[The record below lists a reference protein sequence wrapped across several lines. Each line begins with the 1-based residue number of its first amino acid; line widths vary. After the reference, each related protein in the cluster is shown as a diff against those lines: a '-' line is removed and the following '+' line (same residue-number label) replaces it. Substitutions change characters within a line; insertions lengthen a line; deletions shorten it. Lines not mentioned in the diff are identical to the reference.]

1 MKKIVLFWLTLCLLV
16 GQSMNA
22 NLTLY
27 KNGYTMVKQP
37 AFWNISKGQSQ
48 ITYSL
53 FPNQL
58 FPETPFL
65 SLMNGVEIMSQR
77 LNRNIFSSDSYFK
90 SRIGNMVEAYP
101 EGEKSV
107 YGQLIE
113 FNSKSITIQSKSW
126 VKMIPRDE
134 LTILAIKE
142 KVEDVQFR
150 PKLEWDI
157 KANHSGHINGDILY
171 MTGGI
176 EWKSVYRLIT
186 SPNKESAI
194 LVSEALIFNDTD
206 LNFEESRL
214 KLIEGD
220 LHKTSSYRPILYGP
234 KMAQSMRTQDE
245 SLTQQKME
253 EAPLGDYYVYSIE
266 YNVSLIPG
274 ETVTLTLYSPRDI
287 LFKKTYIFENRERQK
302 KEEPL
307 TVELEI
313 ANTEKNNLSIPLPA
327 GKVEIYLETSEGN
340 IEFIGEDN
348 IKQIPKGEKAK
359 LIAGRAFDIIGK
371 RKIINYDRQRK
382 SEEASIKVEILNKK
396 DQSAQVKII
405 EHISGDWVIK
415 DSNKQWIKEDAATI
429 YFSLTIPPG
438 ESDII
443 LYTYKKEWK

>member
-1 MKKIVLFWLTLCLLV
+1 
-16 GQSMNA
+16 
-22 NLTLY
+22 
-27 KNGYTMVKQP
+27 MVKQP
-37 AFWNISKGQSQ
+37 AFWNIPQGESQ

-53 FPNQL
+53 VPNQL

-65 SLMNGVEIMSQR
+65 SLMNSVEIMSQR

-90 SRIGNMVEAYP
+90 SRLGSMVEAYP
-101 EGEKSV
+101 ENEKSV

-113 FNSKSITIQSKSW
+113 FNNKSVTIQSKSW

-134 LTILAIKE
+134 LTMLAIKE
-142 KVEDVQFR
+142 KVENVQFR

-157 KANHSGHINGDILY
+157 KSNHSGYINGDILY

-186 SPNKESAI
+186 SPNQESSELI
-194 LVSEALIFNDTD
+194 SEALIFNDTD

-214 KLIEGD
+214 KLVEGD
-220 LHKTSSYRPILYGP
+220 LHKSSAHRPIRYDP
-234 KMAQSMRTQDE
+234 KMIQSMRTQDE
-245 SLTQQKME
+245 SLTQQEME

-266 YNVSLIPG
+266 KNVSLMPG

-287 LFKKTYIFENRERQK
+287 SFNKTYIFENRERQK

-313 ANTEKNNLSIPLPA
+313 ANTEENNLSIPLPA

-348 IKQIPKGEKAK
+348 IRQIPKGEKAK
-359 LIAGRAFDIIGK
+359 LIAGKAFDVIGK
-371 RKIINYDRQRK
+371 RKIVNYDRQRK
-382 SEEASIKVEILNKK
+382 SEEASIEIEILNKK
-396 DQSAQVKII
+396 EQGIQIKVI

-429 YFSLTIPPG
+429 YFPLTIPSG
-438 ESDII
+438 ESEII

>member
-1 MKKIVLFWLTLCLLV
+1 
-16 GQSMNA
+16 MNA
-22 NLTLY
+22 KLTLY

-37 AFWNISKGQSQ
+37 AFWNVVKGKSQ

-53 FPNQL
+53 IPNQL
-58 FPETPFL
+58 FPDTPFL
-65 SLMNGVEIMSQR
+65 SIKNGVVIMSQR
-77 LNRNIFSSDSYFK
+77 VNRNIFSSDLYFK
-90 SRIGNMVEAYP
+90 SKLGNMVEAYP
-101 EGEKSV
+101 KDTKSV
-107 YGQLIE
+107 YGQMIE
-113 FNSKSITIQSKSW
+113 FNSKSITIQSKAW

-134 LTILAIKE
+134 LTLLAVKD

-157 KANHSGHINGDILY
+157 KASNSGHINGDILY

-186 SPNKESAI
+186 SPNEESAE
-194 LVSEALIFNDTD
+194 LVSEALIFNHTD
-206 LNFEESRL
+206 LNFEESQL

-220 LHKTSSYRPILYGP
+220 LHKTSSHRPITYGP
-234 KMAQSMRTQDE
+234 KMLQSMRTQDE
-245 SLTQQKME
+245 SLTKQEME
-253 EAPLGDYYVYSIE
+253 KAPLGDYYVYSIE
-266 YNVSLIPG
+266 NNVSLIPG

-287 LFKKTYIFENRERQK
+287 SFKKTYIFENRERQK

-313 ANTEKNNLSIPLPA
+313 ANTEENNLSIPLPA

-348 IKQIPKGEKAK
+348 ISQVPKGEKAK
-359 LIAGRAFDIIGK
+359 LTAGKAFDVIGK
-371 RKIINYDRQRK
+371 RKIVNYDRQRK
-382 SEEASIKVEILNKK
+382 SEEASIEIEILNKK

-415 DSNKQWIKEDAATI
+415 DSNKQWIKEDASTL
-429 YFSLTIPPG
+429 YFPLTIPSG
-438 ESDII
+438 GSDIV

>member
-1 MKKIVLFWLTLCLLV
+1 
-16 GQSMNA
+16 
-22 NLTLY
+22 
-27 KNGYTMVKQP
+27 MVKQP

-53 FPNQL
+53 VPNQL

-157 KANHSGHINGDILY
+157 KVNHSGHINGDILY

-186 SPNKESAI
+186 SPNEESAK

-220 LHKTSSYRPILYGP
+220 LHKTSSHRPMLYGT
-234 KMAQSMRTQDE
+234 KMTQSMRTQDE

-266 YNVSLIPG
+266 KNVSLMPG
-274 ETVTLTLYSPRDI
+274 EMVTLTLYSPRDI
-287 LFKKTYIFENRERQK
+287 SFKKTYIFENRERQK

-313 ANTEKNNLSIPLPA
+313 ANTEENNLSIPLPA

-348 IKQIPKGEKAK
+348 IRQIPKGEKAK
-359 LIAGRAFDIIGK
+359 LIAGKAFDIIGK
-371 RKIINYDRQRK
+371 RKIVNYDRQRK
-382 SEEASIKVEILNKK
+382 SEEASIEVEILNKK

-429 YFSLTIPPG
+429 YFPLTIPPG

>member
-1 MKKIVLFWLTLCLLV
+1 MKKIILLWLILCPLT

-22 NLTLY
+22 SLTLY
-27 KNGYTMVKQP
+27 KNGFTMVKQP
-37 AFWNISKGQSQ
+37 AFWNIPQGESQ

-53 FPNQL
+53 VPNQL

-65 SLMNGVEIMSQR
+65 ALMNSVEIMSQR

-90 SRIGNMVEAYP
+90 SRLGSMVEAYP
-101 EGEKSV
+101 EDEKSV
-107 YGQLIE
+107 YGKLIE
-113 FNSKSITIQSKSW
+113 FNSKSVTIQGKSW

-157 KANHSGHINGDILY
+157 KANHSGYINGDILY

-186 SPNKESAI
+186 SPNEESAE

-214 KLIEGD
+214 KLVEGD
-220 LHKTSSYRPILYGP
+220 LHKSSVHRPVRYGP
-234 KMAQSMRTQDE
+234 KMDMSMRTQGE
-245 SLTQQKME
+245 SLTHQAME
-253 EAPLGDYYVYSIE
+253 EVPLGDYYVYSIDN
-266 YNVSLIPG
+266 NVSLMPG
-274 ETVTLTLYSPRDI
+274 ETVTLTLYSPRNI
-287 LFKKTYIFENRERQK
+287 SFNKIYIFENQERQK

-313 ANTEKNNLSIPLPA
+313 ANTEENNLSIPLPA
-327 GKVEIYLETSEGN
+327 GKVEIYLETFEGN

-348 IKQIPKGEKAK
+348 IRQVPKGEKAK
-359 LIAGRAFDIIGK
+359 LIAGKAFDVIGK
-371 RKIINYDRQRK
+371 RKIVNYDRQRK
-382 SEEASIKVEILNKK
+382 SEEGSIEIEILNKK
-396 DQSAQVKII
+396 EQTVQIKVV

-415 DSNKQWIKEDAATI
+415 DSNKQYIKEDASTI
-429 YFSLTIPPG
+429 YFPLTISTG
-438 ESDII
+438 DSEII

>member
-186 SPNKESAI
+186 SPNEESAK

-220 LHKTSSYRPILYGP
+220 LNKISSHRPILYGP
-234 KMAQSMRTQDE
+234 KMTQSMRTQDE

-266 YNVSLIPG
+266 NNVSLMQG

-287 LFKKTYIFENRERQK
+287 SFKKTYIFENRERQK

-348 IKQIPKGEKAK
+348 IRQIPKGEKAK
-359 LIAGRAFDIIGK
+359 LIAGKAFDIIGK
-371 RKIINYDRQRK
+371 RKIVNYDRQRK
-382 SEEASIKVEILNKK
+382 SEEASIEVEILNKK

-415 DSNKQWIKEDAATI
+415 DSNKQFFTEGAFTI